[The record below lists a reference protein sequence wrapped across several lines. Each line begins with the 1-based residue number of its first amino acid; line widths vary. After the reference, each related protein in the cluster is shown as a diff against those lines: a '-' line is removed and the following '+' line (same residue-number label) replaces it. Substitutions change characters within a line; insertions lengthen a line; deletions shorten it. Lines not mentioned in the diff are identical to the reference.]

1 MEETSEEQGTIQE
14 KLDEICSV
22 LDEIKEAIV
31 NLTAKA

>member
-1 MEETSEEQGTIQE
+1 METSEVLEI

-31 NLTAKA
+31 NLTQAITNKV